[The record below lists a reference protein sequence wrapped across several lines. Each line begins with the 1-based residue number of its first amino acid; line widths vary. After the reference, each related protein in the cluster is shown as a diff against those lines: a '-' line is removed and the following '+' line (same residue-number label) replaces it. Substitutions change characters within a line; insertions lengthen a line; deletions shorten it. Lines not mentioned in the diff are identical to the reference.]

1 MAVLHPENEGFR
13 RNGTRT
19 RHVESCGQDSEDP
32 QGTVN
37 KTDKT
42 LIQDL
47 RQRRACPPR
56 TFTSV
61 ACFARA
67 WNYYGHLFVF
77 HSFGLRDCFS
87 HDRARISGR
96 EGVVT
101 LFVRFTKG
109 VDSSEKERK
118 KYGGRWRQGEEEE
131 EEAPNNSLRGLLKEN
146 CRHGKTEKKTA
157 SQAETRILSFGNRFS
172 AQEINNAEALLII
185 ILLPPLT
192 EEAMLYVR
200 KSRPLGWEETLGTSF
215 GDGGDTSS
223 ALNANDASEKMP
235 NFPPSPTIRR
245 KTPHLLLWC
254 VCSYALLRTCSR
266 KCVNPLFSRGAPRR
280 RRRRRRR
287 RPWQ

>member
-1 MAVLHPENEGFR
+1 MMIKFFPLSLPTPSRISRASRRGRRPCHRWRNVSKVSPPFLFELPLPIISPSPPPSLPRSCPHFPEGDFLAVLHPENEGFR

-19 RHVESCGQDSEDP
+19 RQVESCGQDSEEP

-42 LIQDL
+42 MIQDL
-47 RQRRACPPR
+47 RQRLACPHVR
-56 TFTSV
+56 SQLYV
-61 ACFARA
+61 KCFARA
-67 WNYYGHLFVF
+67 WNYYGHLFFF

-118 KYGGRWRQGEEEE
+118 KYDGRWRQGEEE

-157 SQAETRILSFGNRFS
+157 SQAETWIL
-172 AQEINNAEALLII
+172 
-185 ILLPPLT
+185 
-192 EEAMLYVR
+192 
-200 KSRPLGWEETLGTSF
+200 
-215 GDGGDTSS
+215 
-223 ALNANDASEKMP
+223 
-235 NFPPSPTIRR
+235 
-245 KTPHLLLWC
+245 
-254 VCSYALLRTCSR
+254 
-266 KCVNPLFSRGAPRR
+266 
-280 RRRRRRR
+280 
-287 RPWQ
+287 